1 MLTGLRRGAKTR
13 AMNHFQPIFS
23 MEDLRARLKKVSNVD
38 ADAVNAVRAREP
50 QLTKPP
56 GALGRLEEI
65 VEWLAGWQGRSIPQM
80 DTPRVRIFAGNHG
93 VVAQGVSNYPSEVTM
108 QMVANFEAG
117 GAAINQLCQLS
128 GAELQVISLE
138 LDRPTLNFTEE
149 EAMSEAEFVSAFNL
163 GAESLPYET
172 DLLCIGE
179 MGIGNTTSAAAICYA
194 IYGGRPSDWTGPGTG
209 VSGQAL
215 ENKIRVVKDAVSLH
229 QDICGDGLE
238 VLRCLGGREIVA
250 MAGALVAARFGRVP
264 VMLDGYVVTA
274 AAAAINA
281 TTQGVLEHCMASHVS
296 GEPAHRKLLQ
306 KLGKRPL
313 FDFDMRLGE
322 ASGAALAIPVVRA
335 AQACHTGMSTFSAA
349 GVSNKD

>member
-1 MLTGLRRGAKTR
+1 MFTESRRGAKTR
-13 AMNHFQPIFS
+13 AMYHFQPISS

-138 LDRPTLNFTEE
+138 LDRPT
-149 EAMSEAEFVSAFNL
+149 AE
-163 GAESLPYET
+163 
-172 DLLCIGE
+172 
-179 MGIGNTTSAAAICYA
+179 
-194 IYGGRPSDWTGPGTG
+194 
-209 VSGQAL
+209 
-215 ENKIRVVKDAVSLH
+215 
-229 QDICGDGLE
+229 
-238 VLRCLGGREIVA
+238 
-250 MAGALVAARFGRVP
+250 
-264 VMLDGYVVTA
+264 
-274 AAAAINA
+274 
-281 TTQGVLEHCMASHVS
+281 
-296 GEPAHRKLLQ
+296 
-306 KLGKRPL
+306 
-313 FDFDMRLGE
+313 
-322 ASGAALAIPVVRA
+322 
-335 AQACHTGMSTFSAA
+335 
-349 GVSNKD
+349 

>member
-1 MLTGLRRGAKTR
+1 MLTELRRGAKTR

-93 VVAQGVSNYPSEVTM
+93 VAVQGVSNYPSEVTM

-138 LDRPTLNFTEE
+138 LERPTLDFTEE

-163 GAESLPYET
+163 GAEGLPYET

-194 IYGGRPSDWTGPGTG
+194 IYGGGPSDWTGPGTG

-215 ENKIRVVKDAVSLH
+215 ENKIRVVKDAVSLL
-229 QDICGDGLE
+229 QYIC
-238 VLRCLGGREIVA
+238 
-250 MAGALVAARFGRVP
+250 
-264 VMLDGYVVTA
+264 
-274 AAAAINA
+274 
-281 TTQGVLEHCMASHVS
+281 
-296 GEPAHRKLLQ
+296 
-306 KLGKRPL
+306 
-313 FDFDMRLGE
+313 
-322 ASGAALAIPVVRA
+322 
-335 AQACHTGMSTFSAA
+335 
-349 GVSNKD
+349 